1 MVILSQKDP
10 SYSFTTSVVEL
21 YLNDCNDLLNEK
33 CKIPIAGM
41 SAIKG
46 KSYNPRDFK
55 VDYDENGKWVP
66 PPKSG
71 LKPDKP

>member
-1 MVILSQKDP
+1 MVNLASKDS

-33 CKIPIAGM
+33 AKVPIAGM

-46 KSYNPRDFK
+46 KTF
-55 VDYDENGKWVP
+55 V
-66 PPKSG
+66 
-71 LKPDKP
+71 